1 MIKEKKPTF
10 FLNLFSVK
18 IIIAMLLSALLT
30 ACQPSSIPPVSV
42 PQTFPSDS
50 QVFNSSSYITATSL
64 WELTNKSSLVIIG
77 KAVGTGNVF
86 NLARDVDDVSR
97 PDPNLFGIG
106 QVYEFEIS
114 RYLKGEQDVNGAERI
129 SVVQVEGMIILSA
142 QESPTLDDIE
152 YARSQYAFLPINPN
166 SEYILF
172 LEPLRDFPELSMHFT
187 GVAHPWR
194 FVLANGCAYP
204 ESPWQDVN
212 RYFHPKPVEDFIE
225 LLGNAPQNAS
235 ESSAP
240 FTYPAPGDGVSS
252 ICPERTEPNP
262 YP

>member
-1 MIKEKKPTF
+1 MNMKYYPNGIVTET
-10 FLNLFSVK
+10 
-18 IIIAMLLSALLT
+18 IIAMLLIALLT
-30 ACQPSSIPPVSV
+30 ACQPASIPPVSA
-42 PQTFPSDS
+42 PQTSPSDS

-64 WELTNKSSLVIIG
+64 WELTNKSSLVVIG

-86 NLARDVDDVSR
+86 NMARDVDNISK
-97 PDPNLFGIG
+97 PDPDLFGIG

-114 RYLKGEQDVNGAERI
+114 GYLKGEKDVNSAERI

-142 QESPTLDDIE
+142 QESPTLEDIE
-152 YARSQYAFLPINPN
+152 NARSQYAFLPINLD

-212 RYFHPKPVEDFIE
+212 RYFHPQPVDDFIDQVE
-225 LLGNAPQNAS
+225 HANLQGS